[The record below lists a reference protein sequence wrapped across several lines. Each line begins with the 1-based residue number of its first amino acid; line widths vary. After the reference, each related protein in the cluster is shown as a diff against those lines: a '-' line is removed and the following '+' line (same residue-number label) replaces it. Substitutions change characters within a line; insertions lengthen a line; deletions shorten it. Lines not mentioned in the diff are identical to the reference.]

1 MSKEKTIDDKQKF
14 QEIISFILVGIGV
27 LGLSYMFVFRMS
39 FMPYGYELVSAEE
52 SQATVVSYDYLAREQ
67 DRMTK
72 EEDHVDFGEFVTNAI
87 ERLKVSYLILYT
99 GVLMSTIIFVYEFK
113 RKEKAFLKSILN
125 SGILVSFLPLLSIY
139 NSIDRIEWLM
149 Y

>member
-14 QEIISFILVGIGV
+14 
-27 LGLSYMFVFRMS
+27 
-39 FMPYGYELVSAEE
+39 
-52 SQATVVSYDYLAREQ
+52 
-67 DRMTK
+67 
-72 EEDHVDFGEFVTNAI
+72 VDFGEFVTNAI

-149 Y
+149 S